1 MLLRHCILMIGCV
14 MAIGLFTE
22 AEAQIVEEVIYLKN
36 GSVVRGIIV
45 EQIPNETLRIRT
57 KGGSEFVF
65 KMSEVLKIT
74 KELPVVEPPGPG
86 RLPPSSYIKEKDPA
100 IALILSVLLVGA
112 GQFYVEEYNK
122 AYTHWV
128 IAIGSIGF
136 MVKGIEDNYID
147 NYNNSYDPD
156 DDDTYALV
164 GILVGLTNWAVS
176 IVSAPSQARTF
187 NEIHH
192 QKGAVS
198 LIEDRLL
205 LESYTSGE
213 AQGSMLSLRF

>member
-1 MLLRHCILMIGCV
+1 
-14 MAIGLFTE
+14 
-22 AEAQIVEEVIYLKN
+22 
-36 GSVVRGIIV
+36 
-45 EQIPNETLRIRT
+45 
-57 KGGSEFVF
+57 
-65 KMSEVLKIT
+65 
-74 KELPVVEPPGPG
+74 
-86 RLPPSSYIKEKDPA
+86 
-100 IALILSVLLVGA
+100 
-112 GQFYVEEYNK
+112 
-122 AYTHWV
+122 
-128 IAIGSIGF
+128 

-147 NYNNSYDPD
+147 NYNNSYGPD